1 VTHAAGRGRA
11 LGALVLGG
19 IFLGCSPIL
28 VRVSHIGPIA
38 TAFWRLALALLPL
51 TAFFLN
57 AGRTDTAG
65 RMPAT
70 AGDYWTAAL
79 PGIFL
84 AGDLAAWH
92 ISLHLTSV
100 TNSTLFAN
108 MAPVIV
114 TLASW
119 LFLRQKISGAFI
131 AGLALS
137 VVGVIVLNG
146 GSFSTGGGSHD
157 SHYRGDAI
165 ALLAACFYAGYFVML
180 SRARASFSTAVVMLW
195 STVAAAICV
204 LPMALVFEP
213 AFVPHAIAGWVILL
227 GLGWLV
233 HAGGQGLITFSLAWL
248 PPAFSSLTLLIQ
260 PVVAAVLA
268 RFILDEPLG
277 LQQIA
282 GGAVIIAGILLARR
296 TA

>member
-1 VTHAAGRGRA
+1 MTHAAGRGRA

-28 VRVSHIGPIA
+28 VRISHIGPIA
-38 TAFWRLALALLPL
+38 TAFWRLALALVPL
-51 TAFFLN
+51 TAFISN
-57 AGRTDTAG
+57 AGRTGTTG

-70 AGDYWTAAL
+70 PADHLTAAL

-84 AGDLAAWH
+84 AGDLVAWH

-119 LFLRQKISGAFI
+119 LFLRQKISRAFI

-137 VVGVIVLNG
+137 IAGVVVLNG
-146 GSFSTGGGSHD
+146 GTFSTGAGSHM
-157 SHYRGDAI
+157 RGDAV

-180 SRARASFSTAVVMLW
+180 SRARAVFSTSVVMLW
-195 STVAAAICV
+195 STIAAGICI
-204 LPMALVFEP
+204 LPISLAFEP
-213 AFVPHAIAGWVILL
+213 AFVPHAIAGWLILL
-227 GLGWLV
+227 ALGWVV

-277 LQQIA
+277 LTQIA
-282 GGAVIIAGILLARR
+282 GGAIVIAGILLARR